1 MSTALSTV
9 NDNLRE
15 ACIQARFVPGNVM
28 RGASRRLGREDG
40 QTAAEYM
47 GILLLVGAIIAALMG
62 PAAIPTKISD
72 AASNAIT
79 SIGGGAPADK
89 KAPAKK
95 ASAKKE
101 KG

>member
-1 MSTALSTV
+1 MSTALSSV

-15 ACIQARFVPGNVM
+15 VCIQARFVPGNVM
-28 RGASRRLGREDG
+28 RGATRRLGREDG

-62 PAAIPTKISD
+62 PADLPGKISS
-72 AASNAIT
+72 AASNAVT
-79 SIGGGAPADK
+79 SIGGGAPAEKGPAK

-95 ASAKKE
+95 E
-101 KG
+101 QR